1 MMETSFTP
9 AAEAKKGLSAYQS
22 QDYQGAIQAFT
33 AAIQG
38 YTGAGDMLNA
48 AEMANNL
55 SVVFLRT
62 GKARDAWEAVKETDL
77 VFEKAGDKKRLAM
90 ALGNQAAALEGL
102 HKIKPAIEKYEQCAA
117 LLKEVAD
124 LDNRAT
130 VLQTLSKL
138 QMQKRQPLDSLFTMQ
153 AALQNKQHLTLV
165 DRLLQ
170 SLLKIVFRL
179 WGV

>member
-1 MMETSFTP
+1 METSITP
-9 AAEAKKGLSAYQS
+9 AAAAKNGLAAYQA
-22 QDYQGAIQAFT
+22 QDYPGAIQAFST
-33 AAIQG
+33 AMRG
-38 YTGAGDMLNA
+38 YSEAGDAVSA

-55 SVVFLRT
+55 SVIFLKT
-62 GKARDAWEAVKETDL
+62 GRPGDAWEAIKDTDQ
-77 VFEKAGDKKRLAM
+77 VFNKTGDQKRQAM

-102 HKIKPAIEKYEQCAA
+102 HKIKPAIEKYEQCAE
-117 LLKEVAD
+117 LLKEAGD
-124 LDNRAT
+124 LENRAT

-153 AALQNKQHLTLV
+153 AALQNKKQLTLV

>member
-1 MMETSFTP
+1 METSSLP
-9 AAEAKKGLSAYQS
+9 AAEAKNGLAAYQS
-22 QDYQGAIQAFT
+22 QDYPGAIQAFT
-33 AAIQG
+33 AAIRG
-38 YTGAGDMLNA
+38 YTEAGDLVSA

-55 SVVFLRT
+55 SVVLLKT
-62 GKARDAWEAVKETDL
+62 GRPGDAWEAIKDTDQ
-77 VFEKAGDKKRLAM
+77 VFINAGDKKRQAM

-102 HKIKPAIEKYEQCAA
+102 RKVKPAIEKYEQCAA
-117 LLKEVAD
+117 LLKEVGD

-138 QMQKRQPLDSLFTMQ
+138 QLQKRQPLDSLFTMQ
-153 AALQNKQHLTLV
+153 AALQNKQHLTLL

-170 SLLKIVFRL
+170 GLLKIVFRL